1 MQEDVVERDHAPAPA
16 TESKAPEASMERPR
30 RVSWI
35 IAAAGVLVVSIAS
48 AAWFARLRNAPS
60 QIRSLA
66 VLPLENLSAD
76 PSQEYFSEGLTDE
89 LITELDR
96 TSPGS

>member
-16 TESKAPEASMERPR
+16 TESNDPEAAMERPR

>member
-1 MQEDVVERDHAPAPA
+1 
-16 TESKAPEASMERPR
+16 
-30 RVSWI
+30 
-35 IAAAGVLVVSIAS
+35 
-48 AAWFARLRNAPS
+48 
-60 QIRSLA
+60 LA